1 MSPIE
6 VAHSLP
12 TGAAVATV
20 AAEGYDLGS
29 AVRAW
34 AISRGVTDH
43 YAVEA
48 GGRRYVLTEVDAP
61 EGPRLAVSTSWSCAG
76 HVASDV
82 RRYVAAMHVY
92 PSAASG
98 RA

>member
-1 MSPIE
+1 VSPIE

-20 AAEGYDLGS
+20 AAEGYDLGW

-34 AISRGVTDH
+34 AISRGLTDH

-48 GGRRYVLTEVDAP
+48 GGRRDVL
-61 EGPRLAVSTSWSCAG
+61 RL
-76 HVASDV
+76 
-82 RRYVAAMHVY
+82 
-92 PSAASG
+92 
-98 RA
+98 

>member
-34 AISRGVTDH
+34 AISRGLGLHAGSAGYWGSRRWVNDRFFDDH
-43 YAVEA
+43 IRRLVEWC
-48 GGRRYVLTEVDAP
+48 EVHVPGAP
-61 EGPRLAVSTSWSCAG
+61 TWSCE
-76 HVASDV
+76 
-82 RRYVAAMHVY
+82 RT
-92 PSAASG
+92 
-98 RA
+98 

>member
-29 AVRAW
+29 VVRAW
-34 AISRGVTDH
+34 RSA
-43 YAVEA
+43 
-48 GGRRYVLTEVDAP
+48 
-61 EGPRLAVSTSWSCAG
+61 EG
-76 HVASDV
+76 
-82 RRYVAAMHVY
+82 
-92 PSAASG
+92 
-98 RA
+98 

>member
-34 AISRGVTDH
+34 RSA
-43 YAVEA
+43 
-48 GGRRYVLTEVDAP
+48 
-61 EGPRLAVSTSWSCAG
+61 EG
-76 HVASDV
+76 
-82 RRYVAAMHVY
+82 
-92 PSAASG
+92 
-98 RA
+98 